1 MDVMMEIYNEMMAD
15 DYIKQQAKGR
25 IKFYEYPAT
34 GDVTGP
40 YIVIDPLSPPVPTE
54 YGDNE
59 PIADSHIY
67 QIDVWTKNRIT
78 TKELAKRVSNIMRSL
93 GFGYFAGAVDEW
105 DKDTGIYRDAR
116 RYRNTFYDET
126 LI

>member
-1 MDVMMEIYNEMMAD
+1 MDVMMTIYNALMAD
-15 DYIKQQAKGR
+15 EYIKQQATGR

-34 GDVTGP
+34 GDVSGP
-40 YIVIDPLSPPVPTE
+40 YIVIDPLSPPLPDA

-59 PIADSHIY
+59 PIADSYIY
-67 QIDVWTKNRIT
+67 QIDVWTKSRT
-78 TKELAKRVSNIMRSL
+78 VTKEIAKRVGKIMRDL
-93 GFGYFAGAVDEW
+93 GYGYFAGGVDEW

-116 RYRNTFYDET
+116 RYRNTIYDVA

>member
-34 GDVTGP
+34 GDITGP
-40 YIVIDPLSPPVPTE
+40 YIVIDPLSPPIPTE
-54 YGDNE
+54 YGDDE
-59 PIADSHIY
+59 PIADSYIY
-67 QIDVWTKNRIT
+67 QIDVWTKNRNT
-78 TKELAKRVSNIMRSL
+78 TKELARRVSKIMRSL

-116 RYRNTFYDET
+116 RYRNTIYDKA

>member
-1 MDVMMEIYNEMMAD
+1 MDMLDKIYQELIAD
-15 DYIKQQAKGR
+15 ELIKAQASGR

-40 YIVIDPLSPPVPTE
+40 YIVIDPLSPPVPAD

-59 PIADSHIY
+59 AISDEYLY
-67 QIDVWTKNRIT
+67 QVDVWTKNRKV
-78 TKELAKRVSNIMRSL
+78 TKEIAKRVKEIMRSL
-93 GFGYFAGAVDEW
+93 GYGIYGGGVDEY
-105 DKDTGIYRDAR
+105 DKDTGIFRDAR
-116 RYRNTFYDET
+116 RYKGKDY